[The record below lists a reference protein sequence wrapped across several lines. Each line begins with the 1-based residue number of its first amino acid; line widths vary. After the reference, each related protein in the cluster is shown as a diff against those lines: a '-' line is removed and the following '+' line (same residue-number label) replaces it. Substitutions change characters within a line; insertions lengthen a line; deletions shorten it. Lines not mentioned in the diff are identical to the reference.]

1 MPVAA
6 RSSVCQHA
14 YRDRPSVRTILGSSV
29 ARKPPRAGPRS
40 RREEEPRSR
49 VGLASWVPSVLSCCA
64 TLLGLSHRQLA
75 LAVLPRHRLGRARTI
90 SAPSVLAGYVKAREL
105 CPASA
110 GKRKRCRRLGPP
122 MRLASQLR
130 VRLERAFESFER
142 ILDADRALMVR
153 AALRLDMQNSS
164 QQRRRN
170 SAPPPRKPRGG
181 PSALAG

>member
-1 MPVAA
+1 MLRDTARLVAPA
-6 RSSVCQHA
+6 
-14 YRDRPSVRTILGSSV
+14 
-29 ARKPPRAGPRS
+29 AGPC
-40 RREEEPRSR
+40 
-49 VGLASWVPSVLSCCA
+49 GAA
-64 TLLGLSHRQLA
+64 A
-75 LAVLPRHRLGRARTI
+75 
-90 SAPSVLAGYVKAREL
+90 VLAGYVKAREL

-170 SAPPPRKPRGG
+170 SAPEGWRNSAPPPRKPRGG

>member
-1 MPVAA
+1 
-6 RSSVCQHA
+6 
-14 YRDRPSVRTILGSSV
+14 
-29 ARKPPRAGPRS
+29 
-40 RREEEPRSR
+40 
-49 VGLASWVPSVLSCCA
+49 
-64 TLLGLSHRQLA
+64 
-75 LAVLPRHRLGRARTI
+75 
-90 SAPSVLAGYVKAREL
+90 
-105 CPASA
+105 
-110 GKRKRCRRLGPP
+110 

-170 SAPPPRKPRGG
+170 SAPEGWRNSAPPPRKPRGG